1 MQHHR
6 KFERTRM
13 QKSARILLKEN
24 SGIDCVVRD
33 LTNTGA
39 CIQLPKMLDLPE
51 ALDLTFDR
59 GRSIRSCRLV
69 WRTLDKI
76 GVEFF

>member
-1 MQHHR
+1 MQQHR

-13 QKSARILLKEN
+13 QKNARILLKEY
-24 SGIDCVVRD
+24 SKIDCVVRD

-39 CIQLPKMLDLPE
+39 GIQLPKMLDLPE
-51 ALDLTFDR
+51 TLDLTFDR

-69 WRTLDKI
+69 WRSLDRL
-76 GVEFF
+76 GVKFL

>member
-13 QKSARILLKEN
+13 QKSARILLKEY

-33 LTNTGA
+33 LTNAGA
-39 CIQLPKMLDLPE
+39 GIQLPKMLDLPE